1 MLWNALYSAGAVAD
15 NVIMKWTGSTLQI
28 TLLCVS
34 IVAFIL
40 FFLLVYFAA
49 QSLVADMEVEQQRI
63 IAEWRAQRK
72 EGGGSNNDGE
82 SDGADSSS
90 ASSSA
95 DDQLRHRSN
104 GETQSLLSS

>member
-1 MLWNALYSAGAVAD
+1 
-15 NVIMKWTGSTLQI
+15 MKWTGSPLQI

-40 FFLLVYFAA
+40 FMVLVYLAA
-49 QSLVADMEVEQQRI
+49 QTLIADMEAEQQRI

-72 EGGGSNNDGE
+72 EGGGSSGNGEDGG
-82 SDGADSSS
+82 DPLSS
-90 ASSSA
+90 SSSA

-104 GETQSLLSS
+104 GETQLLLSS